1 MTSRLEL
8 TGKPPAAPFANVS
21 HAEITMAAHDLRN
34 PLSCLVLTLELIEAR
49 TGETAPDEL
58 RKVVQRGLRAADRMY
73 GMIQRLLDNG
83 RPKSALATTKT
94 APADLTRIVGD
105 AIEHS
110 QLNAQKKGIRIH
122 VSGPGI
128 LTDVDD
134 DLLVEAVDN
143 LISNAVKFSPL
154 NGEVSCRIGQ
164 DERSAF
170 IQVTDHGKGLTRHDL
185 ADLGKPFQRL
195 SAKPSAGEKSSGL
208 GLWSTRRIIN
218 SLGGELVA
226 ESNGINKGAAFML
239 RLPVASTRARGIT
252 H

>member
-8 TGKPPAAPFANVS
+8 NVQPPAPLFATVS
-21 HAEITMAAHDLRN
+21 RAEITMAAHDLRN
-34 PLSCLVLTLELIEAR
+34 PLSCLVLTLELLEAR

-83 RPKSALATTKT
+83 RPKSALARINTTPT
-94 APADLTRIVGD
+94 DLTSIVGD

-110 QLNAQKKGIRIH
+110 HLNAQKKGIRIH
-122 VSGPGI
+122 VSGPCI

-143 LISNAVKFSPL
+143 LISNAVKFSHL
-154 NGEVSCRIGQ
+154 DGEVSCRIGQ
-164 DERSAF
+164 DARSAF
-170 IQVTDHGKGLTRHDL
+170 IQITDHGKGLTRHDL
-185 ADLGKPFQRL
+185 AELGKPFQQL
-195 SAKPSAGEKSSGL
+195 SAKPSAGEESSGL

-218 SLGGELVA
+218 LLGGELLA

-239 RLPVASTRARGIT
+239 RLPVASTRARGIS